1 MIRPLSVTTLL
12 MHSPATP
19 ERSMQHPLPL
29 TAVVVTKNEA
39 DRIARCLGSLVP
51 LCSEV
56 IVLDSGS
63 QDATVEIARHLGVR
77 VCHQEWLGF
86 AEQKNAAIKLA
97 SQPWVL
103 LLDADEWLGEGAEA
117 SLRRLFDTSAVEA
130 ADVWRLQRRTHFLG
144 TALNHGGWGNESVE
158 RLFRAGLRY
167 RPAQVH
173 ESLDLRGRRV
183 DRVPARIEHDTART
197 LEEYQTKLEKYATL
211 WASQRMASGR
221 RCGPVSAYTHAMAY
235 WVKNYLMRGGFLD
248 GSGARTYHALHTK
261 YVLEKYQQ
269 LHERGKPARE

>member
-1 MIRPLSVTTLL
+1 MD
-12 MHSPATP
+12 
-19 ERSMQHPLPL
+19 HPLPL
-29 TAVVVTKNEA
+29 TAVVITRNEA
-39 DRIARCLGSLVP
+39 DRIARCLDSLAP
-51 LCSEV
+51 LCNEI

-63 QDATVEIARHLGVR
+63 QDATVEIARRCGAR

-117 SLRRLFDTSAVEA
+117 SLRGLFDDGAVEA

-158 RLFRAGLRY
+158 RLFRADLRY
-167 RPAQVH
+167 LPAQVH

-183 DRVPARIEHDTART
+183 DRVPARIEHDTARS
-197 LEEYQTKLEKYATL
+197 LEEYRSKLEKYATL
-211 WASQRMASGR
+211 WATQRMASGR
-221 RCGPVSAYTHAMAY
+221 RCGPVAAYTHALAY
-235 WVKNYLMRGGFLD
+235 WVKNYLLRGGFLD
-248 GSGARTYHALHTK
+248 GKGARIYHGLHTRYVRDK
-261 YVLEKYQQ
+261 YRQ
-269 LHERGKPARE
+269 LHERSTAARQ